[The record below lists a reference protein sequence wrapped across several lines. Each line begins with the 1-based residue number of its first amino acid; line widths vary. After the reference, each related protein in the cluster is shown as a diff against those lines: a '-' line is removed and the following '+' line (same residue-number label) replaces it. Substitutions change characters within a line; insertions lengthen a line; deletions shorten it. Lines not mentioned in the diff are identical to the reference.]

1 MDDEFPKTLNSAL
14 SNAAKVHGSIT
25 DLVKIL
31 GDFQADVAGL
41 TPAMTAALAVMK
53 VAPVEPV
60 PVAAAKPGAIAAPPK
75 TAAEKAAEVKPAAKP
90 SAETLEK
97 PVAHQDPHYKPH
109 SSTPD

>member
-53 VAPVEPV
+53 ATPAEPGPV
-60 PVAAAKPGAIAAPPK
+60 PAAAKPAPAKPAAP
-75 TAAEKAAEVKPAAKP
+75 VAAKP

-97 PVAHQDPHYKPH
+97 PIAAQNPHFHPH
-109 SSTPD
+109 SSTPE

>member
-1 MDDEFPKTLNSAL
+1 MDEEFPKTLNSAL

-41 TPAMTAALAVMK
+41 TPSMQAALAVMK
-53 VAPVEPV
+53 VTPSAPAPVVAAHSGAPV
-60 PVAAAKPGAIAAPPK
+60 VAAKPAVV
-75 TAAEKAAEVKPAAKP
+75 EKPSVPAVKP
-90 SAETLEK
+90 SSETLEK
-97 PVAHQDPHYKPH
+97 PVSHQDTHYKPH

>member
-53 VAPVEPV
+53 ATPAEPAPVP
-60 PVAAAKPGAIAAPPK
+60 ATAAKPAVAP
-75 TAAEKAAEVKPAAKP
+75 AKPEAPVAAKP

-97 PVAHQDPHYKPH
+97 PVAAQNPHFHPH
-109 SSTPD
+109 SSTPE